1 MYDFIAL
8 FFISMLLGAMITLP
22 AMFIVS
28 IIQQIINSRKAQK
41 INNDPN

>member
-28 IIQQIINSRKAQK
+28 IIQQIINSRKAQTN
-41 INNDPN
+41 NNDSN

>member
-28 IIQQIINSRKAQK
+28 IIQQIFNRRKAQK
-41 INNDPN
+41 INK